1 MKNWWIIV
9 CFLTFSAFAQ
19 QADLE
24 LVVSSQSVSVG
35 EKISIT
41 VKSNVSGNI
50 KIDFPPE
57 FNEGYSVVNGMKQE
71 MDYTSG
77 RFVSLYYLSK
87 DGSFTKTGT
96 FTIGPAS
103 INRGGKL
110 IKSNTVSVK
119 VEKGTGNNS
128 STRNQNPQQNTPS
141 VSNRNKQP
149 AYGLIGLS
157 KNKVYEGEPLI
168 ARSYVYARFRPTHL
182 DSYKTFEM
190 NDVMDAHSLSQ
201 GNQINL
207 EEKNVGGERLFVFS
221 MDPKLV
227 FPVKTGEHTI
237 EPFQL
242 ELMCGFRNFP
252 FTSNAPTYEVIP
264 LPRNSPRS
272 FEGGVGEFS
281 ITRKINA
288 KEYKQGDVVQMQVEV
303 SGVGN
308 IHLLQEPDI
317 ALPDNIQ
324 IYGDPIVKEDYK
336 FNTKGAEGKITYTY
350 NIQLLDSG
358 KVDVPEIKYAY
369 FDLKSESYKVL
380 KSNSIHLN
388 IKGDPNFEL
397 ITDLYKTDSTLVEL
411 EDDLL
416 DEPFVQKKSQNTV
429 LSNVNYFLTGSLL
442 LVILVLLYFL
452 FKNKRK
458 EKSEEQIPKE
468 DRGLNEELDILTF
481 VDISSALKEID
492 ELYSS
497 GEGEPFYDMIH
508 GTLITFLKNK
518 LELNHN
524 ERHTPNS
531 IIDKLEVE
539 NLEVEFITSVKQLLS
554 TCETVRY
561 GMPLSTLE
569 REELYN
575 KFKNIVS

>member
-9 CFLTFSAFAQ
+9 CFLTFNVFAQ

-50 KIDFPPE
+50 QIDFPPE

-128 STRNQNPQQNTPS
+128 STRNQNAQQNTPLAN
-141 VSNRNKQP
+141 NRNRQP

-157 KNKVYEGEPLI
+157 KKKVYEGEPLI

-242 ELMCGFRNFP
+242 ELMSGFRNFP
-252 FTSNAPTYEVIP
+252 FTSNSPTYEVIP

-272 FEGGVGEFS
+272 FKGGVGEFS
-281 ITRKINA
+281 VSRTING
-288 KEYKQGDVVQMQVEV
+288 ENYKQGDVVQMQVEV
-303 SGVGN
+303 MGVGN

-317 ALPDNIQ
+317 DLPDNIQ
-324 IYGDPIVKEDYK
+324 IYGDPIIKEDYK
-336 FNTKGAEGKITYTY
+336 FTTNGAEGKITYTY

-358 KVDVPEIKYAY
+358 KVSVPEIKYAY

-380 KSNSIHLN
+380 NSKSVQLN

-411 EDDLL
+411 DDELL
-416 DEPFVQKKSQNTV
+416 DEPLLPEKSQDSIF
-429 LSNVNYFLTGSLL
+429 SNFNYLVIGSLL
-442 LVILVLLYFL
+442 IIILVLLYFL
-452 FKNKRK
+452 LRNRRK
-458 EKSEEQIPKE
+458 DQDEEQTPQVEIQSEKQ
-468 DRGLNEELDILTF
+468 DILTYI
-481 VDISSALKEID
+481 DISSALKEID
-492 ELYSS
+492 ELYGI
-497 GEGEPFYDMIH
+497 GEDEPFYDMIQT
-508 GTLITFLKNK
+508 TLITSLKNK

-524 ERHTPNS
+524 EKYLPNS
-531 IIDKLEVE
+531 IIDKLIEAKNE
-539 NLEVEFITSVKQLLS
+539 TEFVDSVKELLS

-561 GMPLSTLE
+561 GMPLSATE

-575 KFKNIVS
+575 NFKNLVS